1 MNRILATHTGSLI
14 RPPELLAFL
23 AAKER
28 GQEIDEDAYQHTLRD
43 AVADVVHHQVEVGID
58 VPDDGEMGKAS
69 WITYVYERVR
79 GLEVR
84 PVELEGGTMYPPSRD
99 RQAFPGAYAVMD
111 ALENVSVNESNAAAS
126 SAMPD
131 EEAAASGQGVAWVCT
146 GPLTYDRAAVDR
158 DLDNL
163 KAALEGQEVVDAFLP
178 VVAPASAYWLQNEYY
193 AGEDEFM
200 FALADALREEYRAIV
215 DAGLLVQVDDA
226 VMMHEADTMM
236 SRGQSWEDY
245 RRWADLRV
253 RALNHAL
260 EGLPEERVRY
270 HVCWGSWHGPH
281 AFDPELK
288 DVVDLI
294 LAVNAGTY
302 VMEQANARHEHE
314 WRVWEEV
321 PLPEGKKLIPGVVT
335 HHTNVVEHPELV
347 AQRLVRLANVVGKE
361 NVLAGT
367 DCGFA
372 QGAFIERV
380 HPEIQ
385 WAKLAALAEGARI
398 ASRELWGPA
407 RPPTHPAKAAA

>member
-1 MNRILATHTGSLI
+1 MDRILATHTGSLI

-23 AAKER
+23 SDKER
-28 GQEIDEDAYQHTLRD
+28 GQEIDEDAYQRCLRD
-43 AVADVVHHQVEVGID
+43 SVADVVRRQVQAGID

-69 WITYVYERVR
+69 WITYLYERVS

-84 PVELEGGTMYPPSRD
+84 PVQLEGASMLPPSRD
-99 RQAFPGAYAVMD
+99 RQAFPGAYAALD
-111 ALENVSVNESNAAAS
+111 ALDEAAVRESSAAS
-126 SAMPD
+126 SNFLP
-131 EEAAASGQGVAWVCT
+131 EEDAEGANRGVAWVCT
-146 GPLTYDRAAVDR
+146 GPLAYDRTALDR
-158 DLDNL
+158 DIANF
-163 KAALEGQEVVDAFLP
+163 KAALAEHEHDVVDAFLP

-193 AGEDEFM
+193 SSEEDFV

-236 SRGQSWEDY
+236 SRGESWDDY
-245 RRWADLRV
+245 RSWADLRV

-260 EGLPEERVRY
+260 EGLPEERLRY

-281 AFDPELK
+281 AFDPSLE

-302 VMEQANARHEHE
+302 VIEQANPRHEHE

-347 AQRLVRLANVVGKE
+347 AQRLIRLARVVGRE

-372 QGAFIERV
+372 QGAFIRRV

-385 WAKLAALAEGARI
+385 WAKLEVLGEGARL
-398 ASRELWGPA
+398 ASRELWG
-407 RPPTHPAKAAA
+407 AKAAA

>member
-1 MNRILATHTGSLI
+1 MERILATHTGSLI
-14 RPPELLAFL
+14 RPPNLLAFL

-28 GQEIDEDAYQHTLRD
+28 GQPVDEDAYQQTLRD
-43 AVADVVHHQVEVGID
+43 SVTDVVHHQVEVGID
-58 VPDDGEMGKAS
+58 IPDDGEMGKAS
-69 WITYVYERVR
+69 WITYLYERVS

-84 PVELEGGTMYPPSRD
+84 QIELEGGTMYPPSRD
-99 RQAFPGAYAVMD
+99 RQAFPGAYAAMD
-111 ALENVSVNESNAAAS
+111 ALENASVNESNAAAS
-126 SAMPD
+126 SDLPD
-131 EEAAASGQGVAWVCT
+131 EQAAAEGQGVAWVCT
-146 GPLTYDRAAVDR
+146 GPLTYDRTAIDR
-158 DLDNL
+158 DIANF
-163 KAALEGQEVVDAFLP
+163 KAALEGQDAVDGFLP
-178 VVAPASAYWLQNEYY
+178 VVAPASAYWLQNEHYDSE
-193 AGEDEFM
+193 EDFM
-200 FALADALREEYRAIV
+200 FALADALKEEYRAIV

-226 VMMHEADTMM
+226 VLMHEADTMM
-236 SRGQSWEDY
+236 SRGQSWDDY

-260 EGLPEERVRY
+260 EGLPEDRVRY

-281 AFDPELK
+281 VFDPELK

-302 VMEQANARHEHE
+302 AMEQANARHEHE
-314 WRVWEEV
+314 WRVWEDV
-321 PLPEGKKLIPGVVT
+321 TLPEGKKLIPGVVT

-347 AQRLVRLANVVGKE
+347 AQRLVRLANVVGRE

-385 WAKLAALAEGARI
+385 WAKLQALSEGARL
-398 ASRELWGPA
+398 ASRELWG
-407 RPPTHPAKAAA
+407 AKAAV

>member
-1 MNRILATHTGSLI
+1 MDRILATHTGSLI
-14 RPPELLAFL
+14 RPPELLAYL

-28 GQEIDEDAYQHTLRD
+28 GQEVDEEAYQACLRD
-43 AVADVVHHQVEVGID
+43 AVADVVRRQVEVGID

-69 WITYVYERVR
+69 WITYLYERVS

-84 PVELEGGTMYPPSRD
+84 PVQLEGGTMYPPSRD
-99 RQAFPGAYAVMD
+99 RQAFPGAYAMMD
-111 ALENVSVNESNAAAS
+111 ALENVSVSESNAAAS
-126 SAMPD
+126 SALPD
-131 EEAAASGQGVAWVCT
+131 DEAAASGQGVAWVCT

-158 DLDNL
+158 DIANF
-163 KAALEGQEVVDAFLP
+163 KAALAEHEQDIVDGFLP

-193 AGEDEFM
+193 AGDEEFM

-236 SRGQSWEDY
+236 SRGKSWEDY

-260 EGLPEERVRY
+260 EGLPEDRVRY

-288 DVVDLI
+288 DVVDLL

-302 VMEQANARHEHE
+302 AIEQANSRHEHE

-321 PLPEGKKLIPGVVT
+321 ALPEGKKLIPGVVT

-398 ASRELWGPA
+398 ASSELWSPA
-407 RPPTHPAKAAA
+407 RPAEAAV